1 VTVLA
6 EFNAF
11 HGIGA
16 AFAVWAVIVSVL
28 GMRRADFPS
37 GDGASRAVMAI
48 TALLLAG
55 TIGAAIATS
64 EKHEGHKVKG
74 SSHGD
79 RANPTHEG
87 EPPENTRNE
96 PPE

>member
-1 VTVLA
+1 MTVVA

-11 HGIGA
+11 HGIGI
-16 AFAVWAVIVSVL
+16 AFTVWALLVATL
-28 GMRRADFPS
+28 GIRMADFPKN
-37 GDGASRAVMAI
+37 DGAARVVMAI
-48 TALLLAG
+48 TALLLVG
-55 TIGAAIATS
+55 TVGAAIATS
-64 EKHEGHKVKG
+64 EKHEGHK

-87 EPPENTRNE
+87 EPAENRRNE

>member
-1 VTVLA
+1 VTLPLA

-11 HGIGA
+11 HGMGIALA
-16 AFAVWAVIVSVL
+16 AWAVIVAVL
-28 GMRRADFPS
+28 GFMGANFPRS
-37 GDGASRAVMAI
+37 EGAVRAVMGI
-48 TALLLAG
+48 TVVLVAG

-64 EKHEGHKVKG
+64 EKHGGHK

-87 EPPENTRNE
+87 EPAENTPREE
-96 PPE
+96 P